1 MENTIENKTENKTE
15 NCPFRGWSCPQ
26 VAKTRKGT
34 CRVGYE
40 ACQSFM
46 DREENYI
53 ILGEFEPRYRR

>member
-1 MENTIENKTENKTE
+1 MENTIENKTEK
-15 NCPFRGWSCPQ
+15 CPFKGTCPQ
-26 VAKTRKGT
+26 VAKTRMGT

-53 ILGEFEPRYRR
+53 ILGEFEPRIRY